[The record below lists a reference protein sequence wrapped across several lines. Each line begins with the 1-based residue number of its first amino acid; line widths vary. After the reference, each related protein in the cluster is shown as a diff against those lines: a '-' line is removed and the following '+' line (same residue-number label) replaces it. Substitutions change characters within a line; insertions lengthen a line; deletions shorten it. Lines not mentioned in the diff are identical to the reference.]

1 VPAARPNAPATP
13 AAAPVAPGSSPV
25 ATGGYRLSGADVS
38 GFRGQRVQI
47 VGSLVQP
54 SAATPSA
61 ATPGGATSTGIREF
75 KVQSVQAISGSCPQ
89 P

>member
-1 VPAARPNAPATP
+1 MPPSAAPAT
-13 AAAPVAPGSSPV
+13 PGSSPV
-25 ATGGYRLSGADVS
+25 AASGYRLSGADVS

-54 SAATPSA
+54 STATASA

-75 KVQSVQAISGSCPQ
+75 MVQGVQALSGSCPQ